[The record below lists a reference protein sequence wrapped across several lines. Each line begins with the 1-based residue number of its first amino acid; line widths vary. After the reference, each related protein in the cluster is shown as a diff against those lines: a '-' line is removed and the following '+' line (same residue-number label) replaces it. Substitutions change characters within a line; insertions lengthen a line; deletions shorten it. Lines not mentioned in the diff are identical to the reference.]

1 MNRKKI
7 FTILA
12 LITFTGLTL
21 AQTGALNQPLLF
33 HTFSATFQPYPIEI
47 NGEPLADG
55 CVVQIICTGPDN
67 EIDPPGEN
75 NLPSDDDFL
84 ADSVQ
89 NNLSYF
95 YINGDAVWG
104 EPGTFWM
111 FKALNCLPDTGAG
124 SGTEPVIN
132 IGDVIYLRV
141 FNSPDWTTATTN
153 ADLSEPYTVS
163 AINPSFPVEVFNV
176 EFIPNAVG
184 NNWLPAYVVTEY
196 KLHQNYPNPFNPDTH
211 IEFDVLE
218 TGKVYLTI
226 YNIKGEEVVRLV
238 NGEVREGG
246 KKYSISWKAEGL
258 SSGIYFYRYQVND
271 FKDIRKMVLVR

>member
-1 MNRKKI
+1 
-7 FTILA
+7 
-12 LITFTGLTL
+12 
-21 AQTGALNQPLLF
+21 
-33 HTFSATFQPYPIEI
+33 
-47 NGEPLADG
+47 
-55 CVVQIICTGPDN
+55 
-67 EIDPPGEN
+67 
-75 NLPSDDDFL
+75 
-84 ADSVQ
+84 
-89 NNLSYF
+89 
-95 YINGDAVWG
+95 
-104 EPGTFWM
+104 M